1 MNVDRMRQ
9 IDFWAG
15 VPLTFLMTL
24 YWRIRCFFSPPA
36 PKAGKN
42 ILFIEL
48 SEMGSAVIADA
59 ALKRAQALFPDARVY
74 FLIFAKNRPSLDIM
88 GTIAREN
95 MLTIRADSLWTLAT
109 DTLAM
114 IRTMRSLDLMAAIDM
129 EMFSRFSALLTF
141 LSGAPKRV
149 GFHRFHTE
157 GLYRG
162 ELLTHRVPYNPH
174 QHVAKCFMAQVH
186 ALTEPDGTT
195 PHGKVHFTEADIR
208 LAPVTPSAEVL
219 DAFKARLF
227 EAYPVLKTA
236 RRWVILNPN
245 ASELMP
251 LRRWPY
257 DRYKE
262 VARRLL
268 ADHDDLAIIITGVA
282 SEKAEAET
290 LVAAAGS
297 DRICNLAGFTRMED
311 LIPLYA
317 LSAVMVTND
326 SGPAHFA
333 APVGLPTIVLFGPET
348 PALYGALN
356 DKAEFITARL
366 ACSPCV
372 SAMNHRSTACTD
384 PACMRA
390 IPVEQVLDAVK
401 RRLG

>member
-24 YWRIRCFFSPPA
+24 YWRVRCFFSPPA
-36 PKAGKN
+36 PSTARN

-59 ALKRAQALFPDARVY
+59 ALKRAGALFPDARVY

-95 MLTIRADSLWTLAT
+95 MLTIRVDNLAT
-109 DTLAM
+109 LVVDTLRM

-162 ELLTHRVPYNPH
+162 ELLTHRVGYNPH
-174 QHVAKCFMAQVH
+174 QHIAKSFMALVH
-186 ALTEPDGTT
+186 ALTEPEGTT
-195 PHGKVHFTEADIR
+195 PHGKAAFSDEDVR
-208 LAPVTPSAEVL
+208 LAPVAPSPEAL
-219 DAFKARLF
+219 DAFKTRLF
-227 EAYPVLKTA
+227 QAYPVLKDV

-245 ASELMP
+245 SSELMP

-257 DRYKE
+257 DRYTE

-268 ADHDDLAIIITGVA
+268 EDEGLAVIVTGVA
-282 SEKAEAET
+282 SEKAEAQI
-290 LVAAAGS
+290 LVDATGS
-297 DRICNLAGFTRMED
+297 DRACNLASFTRMED

-317 LSAVMVTND
+317 LSQAMVTND

-333 APVGLPTIVLFGPET
+333 APVGLPTLVLFGPET

-356 DKAEFITARL
+356 DKAEFLTARL

-390 IPVEQVLDAVK
+390 ITVEQVLDAV
-401 RRLG
+401 RRLLG

>member
-1 MNVDRMRQ
+1 MRQ

-15 VPLTFLMTL
+15 VPLAFLMTL

-36 PKAGKN
+36 PSSAKN

-59 ALKRAQALFPDARVY
+59 ALKRAGALFPEAKVY

-95 MLTIRADSLWTLAT
+95 MLTIRADSLFTLAI
-109 DTLAM
+109 DTIRM
-114 IRTMRSLDLMAAIDM
+114 IGKMRSLDLMAAIDL

-174 QHVAKCFMAQVH
+174 QHVAKCFMALVH
-186 ALTEPDGTT
+186 ALTEPEGTT
-195 PHGKVHFTEADIR
+195 PHGKVLVTDEEIR
-208 LAPVTPSAEVL
+208 LAPVIPTPDVL
-219 DAFKARLF
+219 EAFKARLF
-227 EAYPVLKTA
+227 EAYPVL
-236 RRWVILNPN
+236 RRVDRWVIFNPN

-257 DRYKE
+257 DRYME

-268 ADHDDLAIIITGVA
+268 AEDESLAVIITGVA
-282 SEKAEAET
+282 SEKAEAQT
-290 LVAAAGS
+290 LVEATGS
-297 DRICNLAGFTRMED
+297 DRAVNLAGFTRMED

-317 LSAVMVTND
+317 LSKAMVTND

-333 APVGLPTIVLFGPET
+333 APVGLPTLVLFGPET

-356 DKAEFITARL
+356 DKAEFLTARL

-390 IPVEQVLDAVK
+390 ITVEQVHATM
-401 RRLG
+401 RRLLG

>member
-24 YWRIRCFFSPPA
+24 YWRIRCFFSPPGPA
-36 PKAGKN
+36 AGKN

-59 ALKRAQALFPDARVY
+59 ALKRAQAMYPDARLY
-74 FLIFAKNRPSLDIM
+74 FLILAKNRPSLDIM
-88 GTIAREN
+88 GTIKREN
-95 MLTIRADSLWTLAT
+95 MLTIRSDSFVTLAL

-129 EMFSRFSALLTF
+129 EMFSRFSAILTF

-149 GFHRFHTE
+149 GFHRFTTE

-162 ELLTHRVPYNPH
+162 ELLTHPVAYNPH

-186 ALTEPDGTT
+186 ALAEPEGTI
-195 PHGKVHFTEADIR
+195 PHGKAYFSDEEVR
-208 LAPVTPSAEVL
+208 LAPVAPAPETL

-227 EAYPVLKTA
+227 EAYPVLRDTP
-236 RRWVILNPN
+236 RWVILNPN
-245 ASELMP
+245 SSELMP

-257 DRYKE
+257 DRYTE

-268 ADHDDLAIIITGVA
+268 EDESLAVIITGVA
-282 SEKAEAET
+282 SEKAEAQGLADAT
-290 LVAAAGS
+290 GS
-297 DRICNLAGFTRMED
+297 KRAVNLAGFTRMED

-317 LSAVMVTND
+317 LSKVMVTND

-348 PALYGALN
+348 PDLYGALN

-372 SAMNHRSTACTD
+372 SAMNHRSTACND
-384 PACMRA
+384 AACMRA
-390 IPVEQVLDAVK
+390 IPTGQVLDAVK
-401 RRLG
+401 RLLG